1 MKLSDL
7 LLFSFSKPTEEAA
20 HQIIDEYI
28 NENIYSEIKTVTI
41 YVKIIALSMFSVSAI

>member
-1 MKLSDL
+1 VISFCSVSANQLKKLH
-7 LLFSFSKPTEEAA
+7 